1 MKKKT
6 IFLWAA
12 CIAAASILKAQMV
25 VSDPAQNIQS
35 ATIISQNASI
45 LSEAVQTFHELQQTY
60 SQGQASYKEFVQM
73 KTYLENAEER
83 LKNIGDIKDLKL
95 NNVGA
100 ILDKVLCIKQ
110 GNYFP
115 KAIKFS
121 DIISRMKAAFL
132 NCSNQA
138 LYDKTYC
145 GFMESFDLRL
155 ETAGNVGTNELNARL
170 NSLNS
175 GLFEAEKT
183 KGATNGYDT
192 RMKLELGLKYKAIS
206 DELMDASEEV
216 HLAINQDKGSDKNI
230 ALSPAERLKMMDMA
244 NQYQLQALEYE
255 EKSARLLK
263 EASEADPEQQRQI
276 QKAKRDLAE
285 KQIINFQL

>member
-6 IFLWAA
+6 IFLLSV
-12 CIAAASILKAQMV
+12 CISTASILKAQLV
-25 VSDPAQNIQS
+25 VSDPAQNIQT
-35 ATIISQNASI
+35 ATIISQNVSI
-45 LSEAVQTFHELQQTY
+45 LSEAVQTFHQLQQTY
-60 SQGQASYKEFVQM
+60 SQGQASYTEFVQM
-73 KTYLENAEER
+73 KNYLENAEER

-95 NNVGA
+95 NNVNA

-115 KAIKFS
+115 RAIRFS
-121 DIISRMKAAFL
+121 DIIARMKAAFF
-132 NCSNQA
+132 NCSNQQ
-138 LYDKTYC
+138 LYDKTYS
-145 GFMESFDLRL
+145 GVLEDFDLRV
-155 ETAGNVGTNELNARL
+155 ESAGNVGTHELNARL

-183 KGATNGYDT
+183 KGATNAYDA

-230 ALSPAERLKMMDMA
+230 ALSSAERMKMMDMA

-255 EKSARLLK
+255 EKSAKLLK
-263 EASEADPEQQRQI
+263 EASEEDPEQQRQI
-276 QKAKRDLAE
+276 QKAKRDIAE

>member
-45 LSEAVQTFHELQQTY
+45 LSEAVQTFHQLQQTY
-60 SQGQASYKEFVQM
+60 SQGQASYTEFVQM
-73 KTYLENAEER
+73 KNYLENAEER

-132 NCSNQA
+132 NCSNLA

-145 GFMESFDLRL
+145 GFM
-155 ETAGNVGTNELNARL
+155 
-170 NSLNS
+170 
-175 GLFEAEKT
+175 
-183 KGATNGYDT
+183 
-192 RMKLELGLKYKAIS
+192 
-206 DELMDASEEV
+206 
-216 HLAINQDKGSDKNI
+216 
-230 ALSPAERLKMMDMA
+230 
-244 NQYQLQALEYE
+244 
-255 EKSARLLK
+255 
-263 EASEADPEQQRQI
+263 
-276 QKAKRDLAE
+276 
-285 KQIINFQL
+285 

>member
-6 IFLWAA
+6 FFLLSV
-12 CIAAASILKAQMV
+12 CISTVSILKAQMV
-25 VSDPAQNIQS
+25 VSDPAQNIQT
-35 ATIISQNASI
+35 AAIISQNASI
-45 LSEAVQTFHELQQTY
+45 LSEAVQTFHQLQQTY

-73 KTYLENAEER
+73 KSYLENAEER

-95 NNVGA
+95 NNVNA

-115 KAIKFS
+115 RAIRFL
-121 DIISRMKAAFL
+121 DIIARMKAAFL
-132 NCSNQA
+132 NCSNQE
-138 LYDKTYC
+138 LYSKTYS
-145 GFMESFDLRL
+145 GVLEDFNLRI
-155 ETAGNVGTNELNARL
+155 ETAGNVGHQELNARL
-170 NSLNS
+170 NGLNS

-183 KGATNGYDT
+183 KGATNAYDA

-230 ALSPAERLKMMDMA
+230 ALSSAERMKMMDMA

-255 EKSARLLK
+255 EKSAKLLK

-276 QKAKRDLAE
+276 QKAKRDIAE